1 MILTQRFKMMII
13 NKMYNRPSIFFMV
26 IASLAVLSVT
36 GYAYLISRTQTRTA
50 SYAKTDRQG
59 GIVSGFPI
67 LPVYP
72 GAITEN
78 SYKKSERNLV
88 GFQGEWI
95 SNDRVS
101 VVMAWYLNKLPASG
115 WQLIEAPEF
124 PETDSELFASFQK
137 GKLKMNLIVEQE
149 SRDETEIHAEF
160 PLQLP

>member
-1 MILTQRFKMMII
+1 M
-13 NKMYNRPSIFFMV
+13 NSRPSIFIIV
-26 IASLAVLSVT
+26 VATLAVLSVS
-36 GYAYLISRTQTRTA
+36 GYAFIISRTPTSTA
-50 SYAKTDRQG
+50 TYAKSDKQG
-59 GIVSGFPI
+59 GIVPGFPS

-78 SYKKSERNLV
+78 TYKKSERGLIGYEGNWII
-88 GFQGEWI
+88 GE
-95 SNDRVS
+95 RVS
-101 VVMAWYLNKLPASG
+101 VVMAWYLNKLPALG